1 MATDGREA
9 FQARLARIETLIN
22 EVQTTA
28 NPALRASVEE
38 LVQTLLELHRVGLEQ
53 TMDIIWESGS
63 VGEKL
68 IHERLPGNK
77 LVSSLLLLHGLH
89 PLSLEDRVQQALSK
103 VRPYL
108 QSHGGNV
115 EVVGIVDGVVRLRLQ
130 GSCQSCPASAMT
142 LKYAV
147 EDAIYDVAPDV
158 TAVLAVSNEER
169 PQAASFIPLTE
180 LALTDEPTL
189 DQAKWHDVEGLTG
202 LAERNVERRQVNGRS
217 LLITRLDENLY
228 AYGDTCPHCDQ
239 LLTSARVEGTTL
251 ACPHCGQTYD
261 VIRAGRGL
269 DKPELHLEPFPL
281 LIEKGRVKIALPT
294 YTQ

>member
-1 MATDGREA
+1 MATGEQEA

-22 EVQTTA
+22 EIQTTA
-28 NPALRASVEE
+28 NPALRAGVEE
-38 LVQTLLELHRVGLEQ
+38 LVQTLLELHRAGLEQ

-89 PLSLEDRVQQALSK
+89 PLSLEDRVQQGLAK

-147 EDAIYDVAPDV
+147 EDAIYEMAPDV
-158 TAVLAVSNEER
+158 TAVLSVSDEET
-169 PQAASFIPLTE
+169 PKVSTFIPHTE
-180 LALTDEPTL
+180 LALKHEPTL
-189 DQAKWHDVEGLTG
+189 DQAKWH
-202 LAERNVERRQVNGRS
+202 
-217 LLITRLDENLY
+217 
-228 AYGDTCPHCDQ
+228 
-239 LLTSARVEGTTL
+239 
-251 ACPHCGQTYD
+251 
-261 VIRAGRGL
+261 
-269 DKPELHLEPFPL
+269 
-281 LIEKGRVKIALPT
+281 
-294 YTQ
+294 